1 MAVLRQIYPSAPEPA
16 DAFKTTWSTD
26 EWTLGAYSFRP
37 VNTLANTAVSLA
49 YPVEQLFFAG
59 EAIEPYFY
67 GCAFMSGQ
75 RAAGL
80 ILSCMGV
87 ASPAACPSKE
97 HSPAEIAKMHTAI
110 LDSYVPL
117 RHRRARRRASPEV
130 DEGLHPAFRG
140 ADFRRFANSSTRGRF
155 HETVRE

>member
-1 MAVLRQIYPSAPEPA
+1 M
-16 DAFKTTWSTD
+16 
-26 EWTLGAYSFRP
+26 AYSFRP

-59 EAIEPYFY
+59 EATEPYFY
-67 GCAFMSGQ
+67 GYTHGAFMSGQ

-97 HSPAEIAKMHTAI
+97 HSPAEIAKMCIGRTAI

-117 RHRRARRRASPEV
+117 RHRRRRARRRASPEV

-140 ADFRRFANSSTRGRF
+140 ADFRRFANSSTRGRL